1 MDWMDKLNS
10 LKADLPHVEEIV
22 NVNIVPKSAKKRQVE
37 PLRVELDKR
46 NGKPATLVTD
56 FKGTDDE
63 LKNLAKL
70 LKVKC
75 GAGGSSRDGEILVQG
90 DFRVKIVDLLIE
102 MGFKVKKINF
112 K

>member
-1 MDWMDKLNS
+1 MDWKDKLS
-10 LKADLPHVEEIV
+10 GLKSELPQVEETPEVIQ
-22 NVNIVPKSAKKRQVE
+22 IKAPKKQQAE

-46 NGKPATLVTD
+46 NGKPTTLISE
-56 FKGTDDE
+56 FQGTDNE
-63 LKNLAKL
+63 LKELAKL

-90 DFRVKIVDLLIE
+90 DFRVKITSILQE

>member
-1 MDWMDKLNS
+1 MDWRDKLS
-10 LKADLPHVEEIV
+10 GLKSELPEGEAIEEV
-22 NVNIVPKSAKKRQVE
+22 KTEAERKLQKE

-46 NGKPATLVTD
+46 NGKPATLVTE
-56 FKGTDDE
+56 FQGSDDE
-63 LKNLAKL
+63 LKELAKM

-75 GAGGSSRDGEILVQG
+75 GAGGSSRDGEILIQG
-90 DFRVKIVDLLIE
+90 DFRVKVSEILLG